1 MWGEVTPA
9 ERLRSITRRS
19 FADDALAAEAADAL
33 AGFASDPAGLVV
45 ACRRVLAHH
54 RAHGALWWV
63 CARILAAAEPAV
75 AARDAVR
82 VLEADPTARRL
93 AAALPLTDEDEVVA
107 VLGWSDAV
115 DAALEERVDLPAVAV
130 RTDGVDPTSALR
142 RRRVERPVRVVESW
156 DSVLART
163 ARLLVPAA
171 AIGPDRALVPAGTG
185 ALLDGPGSVARG
197 VWLVGGA
204 GRVLP
209 GRLFEAVVAAV
220 RPPAEG
226 DAGAGPAFELIAFDR
241 VDRIAGPRGV
251 GPPAEAAARGDCPV
265 VPELLRPLD

>member
-9 ERLRSITRRS
+9 ERLRSIARRS
-19 FADDALAAEAADAL
+19 GADDALAAEAADAL
-33 AGFASDPAGLVV
+33 AGFASEPAGLVV

-54 RAHGALWWV
+54 RAHGTLWWV
-63 CARILAAAEPAV
+63 CARILAAAEPAI
-75 AARDAVR
+75 AAREAVR

-107 VLGWSDAV
+107 IVGWSDAV
-115 DAALEERVDLPAVAV
+115 DEALEERFDLPAVAV
-130 RTDGVDPTSALR
+130 RTAGTDPTSALR
-142 RRRVERPVRVVESW
+142 RRRVERSVPVVEPW
-156 DSVLART
+156 DPVLARA

-171 AIGPDRALVPAGTG
+171 AIGPDRALVPVGTG
-185 ALLDGPGSVARG
+185 ALLDESGSTARG

-209 GRLFEAVVAAV
+209 ARLFDAVVAAV
-220 RPPAEG
+220 RPPGAA
-226 DAGAGPAFELIAFDR
+226 DAGDGSAFELVGFDR
-241 VDRIAGPRGV
+241 VDRIVGPRGV
-251 GPPAEAAARGDCPV
+251 EPPVEAAARGDCPV